1 MCSRVVNNNS
11 DIQWRG
17 QLSTVLREAVLVM
30 LMVVTVSMRVLG
42 IAVRGGVRI
51 EKEADH
57 FDRVVSKIG
66 TKMPNAHCHIMY
78 IFIHVLVDS
87 CNFISIFSDRTHE

>member
-1 MCSRVVNNNS
+1 M
-11 DIQWRG
+11 
-17 QLSTVLREAVLVM
+17 VM

-42 IAVRGGVRI
+42 IAVRGGSVGDIGSSDGGDTVYARPRESSEGGDGK
-51 EKEADH
+51 EKEADY

-66 TKMPNAHCHIMY
+66 TKMPNAHCHVMY

-87 CNFISIFSDRTHE
+87 CNFISISSDRTHE